1 MPWGA
6 LALSHLLSSCRV
18 FVFSSQRQSAGQ
30 KTIRPEGSFS
40 ARAHL
45 PAPILASDGLTLG
58 RNPKLTLDVCRAGPW
73 WGRGETKCQ
82 KTNTPSLLLHFLC
95 HWRNRL
101 TCRAREGCGDI
112 HSPARC
118 YGSAYMCR
126 GERLRPNTNGRPLNT
141 SKIDFCLESWM
152 NKSRTSPFLG
162 GESVIIDLHSVIT
175 TLVIVLQLECAHWTE
190 VSVVEQH
197 DIIWSL
203 LHARCPERGAFA
215 PVSGLLFASSIL
227 WRESLF
233 VYMKGN
239 GRFGD
244 QSKLQQK
251 VLQMGTTAISMLLNA
266 ERSPNVFVYEGAA
279 DLWLCAGVA
288 HRQVK
293 ITCCARDHHYEL
305 TIGQCSGT
313 INAAPGRHS
322 TSSQCCEILCVIL
335 YL

>member
-1 MPWGA
+1 MDRPICAGVRGWGQT
-6 LALSHLLSSCRV
+6 RM
-18 FVFSSQRQSAGQ
+18 
-30 KTIRPEGSFS
+30 
-40 ARAHL
+40 
-45 PAPILASDGLTLG
+45 DGL
-58 RNPKLTLDVCRAGPW
+58 R
-73 WGRGETKCQ
+73 
-82 KTNTPSLLLHFLC
+82 
-95 HWRNRL
+95 
-101 TCRAREGCGDI
+101 
-112 HSPARC
+112 
-118 YGSAYMCR
+118 
-126 GERLRPNTNGRPLNT
+126 NT
-141 SKIDFCLESWM
+141 SKIHFCLEPKPRM
-152 NKSRTSPFLG
+152 NKSRTSLLFLG
-162 GESVIIDLHSVIT
+162 GGGVIIDLHSVIR

-203 LHARCPERGAFA
+203 LHARCPERGTFA
-215 PVSGLLFASSIL
+215 PVSGLLFASSL
-227 WRESLF
+227 CGVRVYLF
-233 VYMKGN
+233 TWKGN
-239 GRFGD
+239 RRFGD

-279 DLWLCAGVA
+279 DLWLGAGAA

-322 TSSQCCEILCVIL
+322 TSSQCCEILCLIL